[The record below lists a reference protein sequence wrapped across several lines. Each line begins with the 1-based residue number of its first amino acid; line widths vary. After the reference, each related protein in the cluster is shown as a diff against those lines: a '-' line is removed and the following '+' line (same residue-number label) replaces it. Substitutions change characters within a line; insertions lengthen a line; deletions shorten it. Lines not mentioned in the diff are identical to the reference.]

1 MVEQQDPN
9 SIVNSDENNSATMSS
24 SQDKEQ
30 DKEQNKDTAIA
41 SNNLNNQAKV
51 ISLAIKDLTVLYTA
65 YMPFVNNGGLFIP
78 TKKAFNIGDVLP
90 LVITIIDEA
99 NKYSVQGKV
108 IWITPASSHS
118 KPPGIGV
125 QFTGPSAAELSK
137 KIQDLLL
144 GYGKNNEPTNTM

>member
-24 SQDKEQ
+24 SQD
-30 DKEQNKDTAIA
+30 KDTAIA